1 MFIEPVLRK
10 ESEHVLNLRVMLPR
24 REEPVVQRQGMSS
37 SQQISINYP
46 IVDPVISLGDTK
58 GY

>member
-1 MFIEPVLRK
+1 MFIEPLLRK
-10 ESEHVLNLRVMLPR
+10 ESKYILRLRVVLPR

-37 SQQISINYP
+37 SQQISIDYP
-46 IVDPVISLGDTK
+46 VLDPVISLGDSK

>member
-1 MFIEPVLRK
+1 M
-10 ESEHVLNLRVMLPR
+10 LNLRVMLPR